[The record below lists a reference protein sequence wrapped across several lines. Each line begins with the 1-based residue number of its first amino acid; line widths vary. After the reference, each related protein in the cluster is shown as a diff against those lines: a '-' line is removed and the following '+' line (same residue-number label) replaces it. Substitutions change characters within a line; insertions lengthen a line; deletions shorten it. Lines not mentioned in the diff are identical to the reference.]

1 MKIKYLVSTLATS
14 EHRKLNLNELKHT
27 LPNVKAYKLMQ
38 QLLEENP
45 GLNDIVCNPGTLR
58 QTKKK
63 LKKWALDV
71 LCENKEAYAYFIRKK
86 IGNRQL
92 AKLRSRDF
100 AAIRILDYIE
110 HSGRK
115 FEDLNLK
122 GELVENDP
130 FAILI
135 QCARKGTGGGTP
147 AFFYDMIHLFR
158 QFSGREYPKP
168 DKREISRWMNRYSSG
183 IDPEVVRLRK
193 KNTLRIL
200 KIIIQ
205 IIDEK
210 RVKSKRYRFKKGTS
224 KQKKLSLAKKWWND
238 YKFHL
243 KFAVRTPEDLNEMLG
258 YSLDR
263 EIMDNL
269 KQAQKIGIPIFVNPY
284 YLSLLDTQASIVSL
298 GADLAIRQYIIYSKE
313 LVNEFGN
320 INAWE
325 KEDLVEPGKPNAAG
339 WIIPD
344 DCIHRR
350 YPNVAILIPKSLGRA
365 CGGLCSICQRM
376 YGFQHG
382 DLNFDIEKLKAT
394 ASLDRRLEASISYF
408 EHDSQLRDILITG
421 GDALMSTNK
430 TLREILH
437 SVYQMAKRKRRA
449 NLNRKAGEKYAQI
462 LRVRLGTRLPVYLP
476 MRIQSG
482 LVNIL
487 AEFKVKAAK
496 IGIRQFVF
504 QTHFES
510 PMEITPETKFCIDQ
524 INKAGWIVTNQL
536 VFTSAA
542 SRRGHTAKLRKTLN
556 DIGILPYYSFTV
568 KGYMENNHLFSPN
581 ARLVQESMEEKSIG
595 YLPEKFSPELRQLP
609 LDAENI
615 VERICQLRTD
625 ADIPFITSDRNVLNL
640 PGVGKSLTFRTIG
653 ITNDGRRI
661 LEFDHDETRE
671 HSPIIKKMGKVTII
685 ESKSIHAYLRQID
698 NMGEDTSEYESI
710 YGYSLS
716 ETEPRN
722 HIFEYPAY
730 DYDVTKKITN
740 LDLTLA

>member
-1 MKIKYLVSTLATS
+1 MPFLK
-14 EHRKLNLNELKHT
+14 ELNHT
-27 LPNVKAYKLMQ
+27 LPNIKAYRLMQ
-38 QLLEENP
+38 QLFKENP
-45 GLNDIVCNPGTLR
+45 GLDDIISNSRTLG
-58 QTKKK
+58 QAKNK
-63 LKKWALDV
+63 LKTWALDI
-71 LCENKEAYAYFIRKK
+71 LCENKEAYSYFIREK
-86 IGNRQL
+86 IGERQL
-92 AKLRSRDF
+92 EKLRCKDYAS
-100 AAIRILDYIE
+100 IRILDYIK
-110 HSGRK
+110 HSGRE

-122 GELVENDP
+122 GEIVENDP
-130 FAILI
+130 FAILM
-135 QCARKGTGGGTP
+135 QCGRKGTGGGTP

-158 QFSGREYPKP
+158 QFSGREDPKP
-168 DKREISRWMNRYSSG
+168 HKLEISIWMDRYSSG
-183 IDPEVVRLRK
+183 LDPEVVGLRK
-193 KNTLRIL
+193 KNKLRIL
-200 KIIIQ
+200 KIIIK
-205 IIDEK
+205 IIDE
-210 RVKSKRYRFKKGTS
+210 RRIKSKRYSFKKGMS
-224 KQKKLSLAKKWWND
+224 RQKKMALAKTWWND

-243 KFAVRTPEDLNEMLG
+243 RFAVRTPEDLNEMLD

-269 KQAQKIGIPIFVNPY
+269 KQAQKVGIPIFVNPY
-284 YLSLLDTQASIVSL
+284 YLSLLDTQASVISL
-298 GADLAIRQYIIYSKE
+298 GADLAIRQYMIYSKE

-325 KEDLVEPGKPNAAG
+325 KEDIVEPGKPNVAG

-350 YPNVAILIPKSLGRA
+350 YPYVAILIPKSLGRA

-382 DLNFDIEKLKAT
+382 DLSFDLEKLKPRD
-394 ASLDRRLEASISYF
+394 SFDDRLETSLNYF
-408 EHDSQLRDILITG
+408 ENDSQLRDILITG

-430 TLREILH
+430 TLRKILQK
-437 SVYQMAKRKRRA
+437 VYQMAKRKQRA
-449 NLNRKAGEKYAQI
+449 NMNRKEGEKYAQI

-476 MRIQSG
+476 MRIQQG

-487 AEFKVKAAK
+487 AEFKEKASK
-496 IGIRQFVF
+496 IGIQQFVF

-510 PMEITPETKFCIDQ
+510 PMEITPETKFCVNQ
-524 INKAGWIVTNQL
+524 LNKAGWIVTNQL

-568 KGYMENNHLFSPN
+568 KGYMENKHLFSPN
-581 ARLVQESMEEKSIG
+581 ARLVQESMEEKNIG
-595 YLPEKFSPELRQLP
+595 FLPEKFSQGLRQLP

-615 VERICQLRTD
+615 VDRISQLRAD
-625 ADIPFITSDRNVLNL
+625 ADIPFLASDRNVLNL

-661 LEFDHDETRE
+661 LEFDHDTTRE

-685 ESKSIHAYLRQID
+685 ESKSIHDYLQQLD
-698 NMGEDTSEYESI
+698 NMGEDVSEYSSI

-722 HIFEYPAY
+722 HIFKYPEY
-730 DYDVTKKITN
+730 DYEVTQKNTN
-740 LDLTLA
+740 LDLYLT

>member
-1 MKIKYLVSTLATS
+1 VPF
-14 EHRKLNLNELKHT
+14 LNELKHT
-27 LPNVKAYKLMQ
+27 LPNAKAYRLMQ
-38 QLLEENP
+38 QLFKENP
-45 GLNDIVCNPGTLR
+45 DLNDIICNSGTLR
-58 QTKKK
+58 QAKKK
-63 LKKWALDV
+63 LKTWALDV
-71 LCENKEAYAYFIRKK
+71 LCENKEAYSYFIREK
-86 IGNRQL
+86 IGKRQL
-92 AKLRSRDF
+92 EKLRSRDY
-100 AAIRILDYIE
+100 AAIRILDYIK
-110 HSGRK
+110 HSGQQ

-122 GELVENDP
+122 GEIVENDP
-130 FAILI
+130 FAILM
-135 QCARKGTGGGTP
+135 QCGRKGTGGGTP

-158 QFSGREYPKP
+158 QFSGHEDPKP
-168 DKREISRWMNRYSSG
+168 HKFEISIWMDRYSSG
-183 IDPEVVRLRK
+183 LDPEVVWLRK
-193 KNTLRIL
+193 KNKLRIL
-200 KIIIQ
+200 KIIIKK
-205 IIDEK
+205 IDE
-210 RVKSKRYRFKKGTS
+210 RRIKSKQYSFNSGMS
-224 KQKKLSLAKKWWND
+224 GQKKLALAKTWWND

-243 KFAVRTPEDLNEMLG
+243 TFAVRTPEDLNEMLD

-263 EIMDNL
+263 ETMDNL
-269 KQAQKIGIPIFVNPY
+269 KQAQKVGIPTFVNPY
-284 YLSLLDTQASIVSL
+284 YLSLLDTQASVVSL
-298 GADLAIRQYIIYSKE
+298 GADLAIRQYMIYSKE

-325 KEDLVEPGKPNAAG
+325 KEDVVEPGKPNVAG

-350 YPNVAILIPKSLGRA
+350 YPDVAILIPKSMGRA

-382 DLNFDIEKLKAT
+382 DLNFDLEKLKAK
-394 ASLDRRLEASISYF
+394 ASLDGRLEASIAYF
-408 EHDSQLRDILITG
+408 ENDSQLRDILITG

-430 TLREILH
+430 TLRKILQ

-449 NLNRKAGEKYAQI
+449 NMNRKEGGKYAQI

-487 AEFKVKAAK
+487 AEFKEKATK

-510 PMEITPETKFCIDQ
+510 PMEITPETKFCVNQ
-524 INKAGWIVTNQL
+524 LNKAGWIVTNQL

-581 ARLVQESMEEKSIG
+581 ARLVQESMEEKNIG
-595 YLPEKFSPELRQLP
+595 FLPEKFFKDLRQMP

-615 VERICQLRTD
+615 VDRISRLRAG
-625 ADIPFITSDRNVLNL
+625 ADIPFLATDRNVLNL

-661 LEFDHDETRE
+661 LEFDHDTTRA
-671 HSPIIKKMGKVTII
+671 HSPIIEKMGKVTII
-685 ESKSIHAYLRQID
+685 ESKSIHDYLQQLD
-698 NMGEDTSEYESI
+698 TMGEDVSEYSSI

-722 HIFEYPAY
+722 LIFEYPEY
-730 DYDVTKKITN
+730 DYEVTKEITN
-740 LDLTLA
+740 LGLHLT

>member
-1 MKIKYLVSTLATS
+1 MPF
-14 EHRKLNLNELKHT
+14 LNELKHT
-27 LPNVKAYKLMQ
+27 LPNVKAYRLML
-38 QLLEENP
+38 QLFKENQ
-45 GLNDIVCNPGTLR
+45 GLNDIVCNSGTLR
-58 QTKKK
+58 QAKKK
-63 LKKWALDV
+63 LKTWALDV
-71 LCENKEAYAYFIRKK
+71 LCENKEAHSYFIRKK
-86 IGNRQL
+86 VGNSQL

-100 AAIRILDYIE
+100 AAIRILDYIK

-122 GELVENDP
+122 GEIVENDP

-135 QCARKGTGGGTP
+135 QCALKGTGGGTP

-158 QFSGREYPKP
+158 QFSGKEYPKP
-168 DKREISRWMNRYSSG
+168 HKLEISTWMNRYSSG
-183 IDPEVVRLRK
+183 LDPEVVRLRK
-193 KNTLRIL
+193 KNKLRIL
-200 KIIIQ
+200 KTIIKT
-205 IIDEK
+205 IDERK
-210 RVKSKRYRFKKGTS
+210 IKSKRYSFKKGMS
-224 KQKKLSLAKKWWND
+224 RQRKLALAERWWND

-243 KFAVRTPEDLNEMLG
+243 KFAVRTPEDLNEMLN

-263 EIMDNL
+263 DVMDNL
-269 KQAQKIGIPIFVNPY
+269 KQAQKVGIPIFVNPY

-298 GADLAIRQYIIYSKE
+298 GADLAIRQYMIYSEE

-325 KEDLVEPGKPNAAG
+325 KEDVVEPGKPNAAG

-382 DLNFDIEKLKAT
+382 DLNFNLEKLRAKV
-394 ASLDRRLEASISYF
+394 SLDGRLESSITYF
-408 EHDSQLRDILITG
+408 EYDSQLRDILITG

-430 TLREILH
+430 TLRKILQ

-487 AEFKVKAAK
+487 AEFKEKATK
-496 IGIRQFVF
+496 VGIRQFVF

-510 PMEITPETKFCIDQ
+510 PMEITPESKFCVNQ
-524 INKAGWIVTNQL
+524 LNKAGWIVTNQL

-542 SRRGHTAKLRKTLN
+542 SRRGHTAKLRKALN

-568 KGYMENNHLFSPN
+568 KGYMENSHLFSPN
-581 ARLVQESMEEKSIG
+581 ARLVQESIEEKNIG
-595 YLPEKFSPELRQLP
+595 HLPEKFSPDLRQLP

-615 VERICQLRTD
+615 VDRIDRLRTD

-685 ESKSIHAYLRQID
+685 ESKSIHEYLQQID
-698 NMGEDTSEYESI
+698 NMGEDVSEYASI

-716 ETEPRN
+716 ETEPRS
-722 HIFEYPAY
+722 HIFEYPEY
-730 DYDVTKKITN
+730 DYEVTNKITN
-740 LDLTLA
+740 LDHNLT

>member
-1 MKIKYLVSTLATS
+1 MPF
-14 EHRKLNLNELKHT
+14 LNELKHT
-27 LPNVKAYKLMQ
+27 LPNVKAYRLML
-38 QLLEENP
+38 QLFKENP
-45 GLNDIVCNPGTLR
+45 GLNDIICNSGTIR
-58 QTKKK
+58 QAKKK
-63 LKKWALDV
+63 LKTWALDV
-71 LCENKEAYAYFIRKK
+71 LCENKEAHSYFIREK
-86 IGNRQL
+86 IGNSQL
-92 AKLRSRDF
+92 EKLRSKDF
-100 AAIRILDYIE
+100 AAIRILDYIK

-122 GELVENDP
+122 GEIVENDP
-130 FAILI
+130 FAILM
-135 QCARKGTGGGTP
+135 QCALKGTGGGTP

-158 QFSGREYPKP
+158 QFSGKEYPKP
-168 DKREISRWMNRYSSG
+168 HKLEISTWMNRYSSG
-183 IDPEVVRLRK
+183 LDPEVVRLRK
-193 KNTLRIL
+193 KNKLRIL
-200 KIIIQ
+200 KTIIKT
-205 IIDEK
+205 IDERK
-210 RVKSKRYRFKKGTS
+210 IKSKRYSFKKGTS
-224 KQKKLSLAKKWWND
+224 RQKKLALAKTWWND

-243 KFAVRTPEDLNEMLG
+243 KFAVRTPEDLNEMLN

-263 EIMDNL
+263 DVMDNL
-269 KQAQKIGIPIFVNPY
+269 KQAQKVGIPIFVNPY

-298 GADLAIRQYIIYSKE
+298 GADLAIRQYMIYSKE

-325 KEDLVEPGKPNAAG
+325 KEDVVEPGKPNTAG
-339 WIIPD
+339 WIVPD

-382 DLNFDIEKLKAT
+382 DLNFNLEKLQAKV
-394 ASLDRRLEASISYF
+394 SLDGRLEASISYF
-408 EHDSQLRDILITG
+408 EYDSQLRDILITG

-430 TLREILH
+430 TLRKILQ

-462 LRVRLGTRLPVYLP
+462 LRVRLGSRLPVYLP

-487 AEFKVKAAK
+487 AEFKEKATK
-496 IGIRQFVF
+496 IGIRQFIF

-510 PMEITPETKFCIDQ
+510 PMEITPETKFCVNQ
-524 INKAGWIVTNQL
+524 LNKAGWIVTNQL

-542 SRRGHTAKLRKTLN
+542 SRRGHTAKLRKALN
-556 DIGILPYYSFTV
+556 DIGILAYYSFAV
-568 KGYMENNHLFSPN
+568 KGYMENSHLFSPN
-581 ARLVQESMEEKSIG
+581 ARLAQESMEEKNIG
-595 YLPEKFSPELRQLP
+595 YLPEKFSPDLRQLP
-609 LDAENI
+609 LDAKNI
-615 VERICQLRTD
+615 VDRIDRLRIN

-685 ESKSIHAYLRQID
+685 ESKSIHDYLQQID
-698 NMGEDTSEYESI
+698 NMGEDVSEYASI

-716 ETEPRN
+716 ETEPRS
-722 HIFEYPAY
+722 HIFEYPEY
-730 DYDVTKKITN
+730 DFEVTKKITN
-740 LDLTLA
+740 LDQNLT

>member
-1 MKIKYLVSTLATS
+1 MPF
-14 EHRKLNLNELKHT
+14 LNELKHT

-38 QLLEENP
+38 QLLKENI
-45 GLNDIVCNPGTLR
+45 GLNDIICNSVTLR
-58 QTKKK
+58 QAKMK
-63 LKKWALDV
+63 LKTWALDV
-71 LCENKEAYAYFIRKK
+71 LYENKAAYSYFIGE
-86 IGNRQL
+86 ISGEVQL
-92 AKLRSRDF
+92 KKLRSKDY
-100 AAIRILDYIE
+100 AAIRILDYIK
-110 HSGRK
+110 HSGQQ

-122 GELVENDP
+122 GAFVKNDP
-130 FAILI
+130 FAILM

-147 AFFYDMIHLFR
+147 AFFYDMIYLFR
-158 QFSGREYPKP
+158 QFSGHEDLKPK
-168 DKREISRWMNRYSSG
+168 KVEISKWMDRYSSG
-183 IDPEVVRLRK
+183 IDSEVVCLRK
-193 KNTLRIL
+193 KNKLRIL
-200 KIIIQ
+200 KIIIKK
-205 IIDEK
+205 IDE
-210 RVKSKRYRFKKGTS
+210 RRITSTQYNFKKGMS
-224 KQKKLSLAKKWWND
+224 RQKKLALANTWWND

-243 KFAVRTPEDLNEMLG
+243 TFAVRTPEDLNEMLD

-263 EIMDNL
+263 EVMDNL

-284 YLSLLDTQASIVSL
+284 YLSLLDTQASAVSL
-298 GADLAIRQYIIYSKE
+298 GADLAIRQYMIYSKE

-325 KEDLVEPGKPNAAG
+325 KEDVVEPGQPNAAG

-350 YPNVAILIPKSLGRA
+350 YPNVAILIPKSMGRA

-382 DLNFDIEKLKAT
+382 DLNFNLEELKAKV
-394 ASLDRRLEASISYF
+394 SLDGRLEASISYF
-408 EHDSQLRDILITG
+408 ENDSQLRDILITG

-430 TLREILH
+430 TLRKILQ
-437 SVYQMAKRKRRA
+437 SVYQMAKRKLQV
-449 NLNRKAGEKYAQI
+449 NVNRKEGEKYAQI

-487 AEFKVKAAK
+487 AEFKEKARK

-510 PMEITPETKFCIDQ
+510 PMEITPETKFCVNQ
-524 INKAGWIVTNQL
+524 LNKAGWIVTNQL
-536 VFTSAA
+536 VFTSAT

-556 DIGILPYYSFTV
+556 DIGIVPYYSFTV
-568 KGYMENNHLFSPN
+568 KGYMENYHLFSPN
-581 ARLVQESMEEKSIG
+581 ARLVQESMEEKCIG
-595 YLPEKFSPELRQLP
+595 FLPEKFFPDLRQLR

-615 VERICQLRTD
+615 VDRVSRLRAD
-625 ADIPFITSDRNVLNL
+625 ADIPFLATDRNVLNL

-661 LEFDHDETRE
+661 LEFDHDKTRA
-671 HSPIIKKMGKVTII
+671 HSPIIEKMGKVTII
-685 ESKSIHAYLRQID
+685 ESKSIHDYLQQLD
-698 NMGEDTSEYESI
+698 NMGEDVSEYSSI

-722 HIFEYPAY
+722 LIFKYPEY
-730 DYDVTKKITN
+730 DYDVTKVITN
-740 LDLTLA
+740 LDLHLT